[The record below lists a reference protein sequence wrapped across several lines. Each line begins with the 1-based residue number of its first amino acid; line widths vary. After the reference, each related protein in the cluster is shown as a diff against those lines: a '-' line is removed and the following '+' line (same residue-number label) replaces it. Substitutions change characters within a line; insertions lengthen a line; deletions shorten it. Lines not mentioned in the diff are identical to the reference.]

1 MVKNKVIHKYKSI
14 SGSRSIGGC
23 SSDYEEV
30 MKVEELD
37 YIEPILTEK
46 EKQERNKFNEMVDVL
61 YYFQEM
67 FPKFKIDTVIATS
80 QFKGYF
86 VEIKKGS
93 KKETV
98 NFHID
103 KDLILDTTNT
113 KFPNILEEDNIITFK
128 EWKDGRG
135 E

>member
-1 MVKNKVIHKYKSI
+1 MKKNKVIHKYKSI

-46 EKQERNKFNEMVDVL
+46 EKKERSKFNEMVDIL

-67 FPKFKIDTVIATS
+67 FPKLTIDTVIATT
-80 QFKGYF
+80 QFQGYF
-86 VEIKKGS
+86 VEVKKGS

-113 KFPNILEEDNIITFK
+113 IFPKILEDNDIITFK
-128 EWKDGRG
+128 EWRNGRS

>member
-1 MVKNKVIHKYKSI
+1 MKKDKIIHKYKDTT
-14 SGSRSIGGC
+14 GGGIGGGPII
-23 SSDYEEV
+23 ET
-30 MKVEELD
+30 MIVEEAD
-37 YIEPILTEK
+37 YIEPILTGKEIKEREK
-46 EKQERNKFNEMVDVL
+46 FEEMVDIL

-67 FPKFKIDTVIATS
+67 FPKLTINTVIATT
-80 QFKGYF
+80 QFEGYF

-93 KKETV
+93 KKEAV

-113 KFPNILEEDNIITFK
+113 RFPKILEDNDIITFK
-128 EWKDGRG
+128 EWKNGRS